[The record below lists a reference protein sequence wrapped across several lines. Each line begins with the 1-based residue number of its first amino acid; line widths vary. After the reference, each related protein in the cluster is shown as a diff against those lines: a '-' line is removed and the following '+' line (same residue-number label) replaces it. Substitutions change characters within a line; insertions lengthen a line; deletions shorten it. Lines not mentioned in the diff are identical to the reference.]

1 MSEVQSEAAAK
12 KRNPLRMVLGGVILV
27 GVAAVLYVIATASFK
42 PSGPADLTEFKKGTL
57 EKLDVPAAPRAA
69 PDTVFTSL
77 DGKPATLADFKGRVV
92 VMNLWATWCAP
103 CVRALPEIE
112 HFLKSQPGWQGLGLA
127 IDRKE
132 AVQEFLGRL
141 PLSLPLALGGVQGL
155 ELGRQLGNSQG
166 GLPFSVVFD
175 AAGQLFWRRLGAL
188 QAGELEAVAQA
199 LASGR
204 PAPEAGKTGA

>member
-12 KRNPLRMVLGGVILV
+12 KRNPVRLALGGVILV

-57 EKLDVPAAPRAA
+57 EKLDVPATPRAA

-103 CVRALPEIE
+103 CKAEMPTLAKLQAAYATQPVTVLPITVDRDGDLNLVNEE
-112 HFLKSQPGWQGLGLA
+112 MAANPPLKTYRDPGY
-127 IDRKE
+127 K
-132 AVQEFLGRL
+132 VSF
-141 PLSLPLALGGVQGL
+141 
-155 ELGRQLGNSQG
+155 
-166 GLPFSVVFD
+166 
-175 AAGQLFWRRLGAL
+175 AL
-188 QAGELEAVAQA
+188 QPRAQGYPTTVIYDRQGRERA
-199 LASGR
+199 RLSG
-204 PAPEAGKTGA
+204 PADWSGPEARGIVEKLLAEK